1 MRLFRPA
8 LQLTLALCALPAL
21 VLAKP
26 DAAEAAARAAAPA
39 LPLRPIAQYSPAF
52 AEADKIVGGQLADA
66 NDSKWVVALVTNSR
80 VSQSSS
86 RCRSDVVQIRIVCAV
101 VCMGHRACVQPTTG
115 TDRYPSAHSRQP
127 THTKPPP
134 HPIQTTGPPLPVL
147 RRHADRPAVR
157 RHGRALRGGRI
168 HHAGRRRALPA
179 VSPMPHAIPLHRVA
193 HYL

>member
-1 MRLFRPA
+1 MRLFPSA

-80 VSQSSS
+80 VSQSSPG
-86 RCRSDVVQIRIVCAV
+86 CRSDGRRPSPNRARRRVLGR
-101 VCMGHRACVQPTTG
+101 RACAQPPIGADRHPPTSTQPTTNSYQRHPTPPYKPQGRLFQFCGG
-115 TDRYPSAHSRQP
+115 TLIAPQFVVTAAHCVAAGYTMQAVVGRYR
-127 THTKPPP
+127 
-134 HPIQTTGPPLPVL
+134 L
-147 RRHADRPAVR
+147 
-157 RHGRALRGGRI
+157 
-168 HHAGRRRALPA
+168 
-179 VSPMPHAIPLHRVA
+179 
-193 HYL
+193 